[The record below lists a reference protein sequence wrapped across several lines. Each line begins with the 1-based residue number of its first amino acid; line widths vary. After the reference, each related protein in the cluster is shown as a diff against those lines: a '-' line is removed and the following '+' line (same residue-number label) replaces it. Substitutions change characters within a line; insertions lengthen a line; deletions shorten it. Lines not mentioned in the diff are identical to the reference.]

1 MNPAPF
7 VHSALAM
14 TRRLKRRDRCPARL
28 ALGCLE
34 VAHTDGNQPSSTGRL
49 LKGQYQKWIT
59 YSQID
64 ADDRAPRGR
73 ELRPN
78 LCVALLDAPANH
90 RRILTESR
98 FTPRL
103 NESFATQWSLDQT

>member
-34 VAHTDGNQPSSTGRL
+34 VAHTESHFPEKYKL
-49 LKGQYQKWIT
+49 LRCVRRRGAAIP
-59 YSQID
+59 
-64 ADDRAPRGR
+64 PRKR
-73 ELRPN
+73 
-78 LCVALLDAPANH
+78 
-90 RRILTESR
+90 
-98 FTPRL
+98 
-103 NESFATQWSLDQT
+103 

>member
-34 VAHTDGNQPSSTGRL
+34 VTEFSRYPGMADIGQACTHQARFVSTRPGPTGRYPGHEYCFA
-49 LKGQYQKWIT
+49 KG
-59 YSQID
+59 
-64 ADDRAPRGR
+64 
-73 ELRPN
+73 
-78 LCVALLDAPANH
+78 
-90 RRILTESR
+90 
-98 FTPRL
+98 
-103 NESFATQWSLDQT
+103 